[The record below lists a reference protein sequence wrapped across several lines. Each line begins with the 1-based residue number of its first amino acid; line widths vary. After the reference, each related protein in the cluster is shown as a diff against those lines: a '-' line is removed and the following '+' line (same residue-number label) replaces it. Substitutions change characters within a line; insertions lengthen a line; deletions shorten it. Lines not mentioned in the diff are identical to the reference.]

1 MCIEGIVNGDVFRN
15 FATRVELDL
24 WKAGGAEFRAPVL
37 NLNIFEFGAEA
48 IEFVENLLITISSQ
62 FFVRIVN

>member
-48 IEFVENLLITISSQ
+48 IEFANHDFLPI
-62 FFVRIVN
+62 FR